1 MNNRGKILE
10 SKLIG
15 AEDIELRNKKVLI
28 IDDIC
33 VYGNTFKF
41 ASIAL
46 KEKEVKDVYLWVTHC
61 ENAVFDG
68 PLLSEHY
75 VSKIFTTNSI
85 VRKEHPDVEV
95 MVDVN

>member
-1 MNNRGKILE
+1 M
-10 SKLIG
+10 
-15 AEDIELRNKKVLI
+15 RNKKVLI